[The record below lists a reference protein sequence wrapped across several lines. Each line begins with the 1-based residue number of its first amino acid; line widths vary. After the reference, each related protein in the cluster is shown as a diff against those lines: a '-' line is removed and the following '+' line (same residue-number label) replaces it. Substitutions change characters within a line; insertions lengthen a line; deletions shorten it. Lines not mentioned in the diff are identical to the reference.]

1 MDNFFNCFMT
11 SPPTAFGVH
20 RIRFAYPQDTLRYAS
35 RPSGSD
41 PGGDTAS
48 RASHP
53 KRRGEKI
60 EKNRMARQKSPSH
73 SIFFKEL

>member
-1 MDNFFNCFMT
+1 M
-11 SPPTAFGVH
+11 
-20 RIRFAYPQDTLRYAS
+20 LR
-35 RPSGSD
+35 D
-41 PGGDTAS
+41 PLVVILVVIPL
-48 RASHP
+48 RVLRHP